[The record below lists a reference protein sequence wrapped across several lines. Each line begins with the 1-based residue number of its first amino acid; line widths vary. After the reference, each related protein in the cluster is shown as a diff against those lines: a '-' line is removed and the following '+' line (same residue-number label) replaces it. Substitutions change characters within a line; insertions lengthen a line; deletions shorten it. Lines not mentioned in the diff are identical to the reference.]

1 MVWCQQILLF
11 LYIYRYIP
19 SFPPSS
25 GRSLVVTLFDHSYVK
40 SLSHPLAVAVLVDIG
55 IDDLSDLSLQV
66 VQGNTAPRST

>member
-1 MVWCQQILLF
+1 M
-11 LYIYRYIP
+11 
-19 SFPPSS
+19 
-25 GRSLVVTLFDHSYVK
+25 VTLFDHSYVK